1 MSEWPGQ
8 SEGEGMDLDHFWN
21 VVSMYH
27 PEDHPVEWLHF
38 MKSGIFGE
46 KDSDVDLC
54 MPCLGKTDSYQNFP
68 DEERMFEGI
77 SEKQRESIY
86 NYEHRSKLR
95 NRVEELINN
104 ITLGSTCGN
113 ENNNVTQH
121 ESMTDLSG
129 LIVENSEEKESEAAV
144 GTDNQN
150 NCYLNDNISITTIDS
165 IINLPVNSWNFIT
178 IFGNFNN
185 TISLFNYIDNVNT
198 GPIIGYSRIINI
210 NEHINNYNIYK
221 I

>member
-1 MSEWPGQ
+1 
-8 SEGEGMDLDHFWN
+8 
-21 VVSMYH
+21 
-27 PEDHPVEWLHF
+27 
-38 MKSGIFGE
+38 
-46 KDSDVDLC
+46 
-54 MPCLGKTDSYQNFP
+54 
-68 DEERMFEGI
+68 MFEI
-77 SEKQRESIY
+77 
-86 NYEHRSKLR
+86 
-95 NRVEELINN
+95 RVNTKNTNIIDTTLLIN
-104 ITLGSTCGN
+104 
-113 ENNNVTQH
+113 
-121 ESMTDLSG
+121 
-129 LIVENSEEKESEAAV
+129 
-144 GTDNQN
+144 N